1 MNNFNVASSSDQS
14 PDFYRNFASLF
25 SVYFSFVS
33 DDHIKA
39 LDESGYGLYRCVMH
53 IDRIMDDKEV
63 NRLPFMLSLF
73 ENTVLTLRDL
83 FQPSSDFWRLWNERK
98 YFLFQSIDNEKKLN
112 YSYTQWSDYCD
123 IAIKK
128 AEMGAVAIDAMHCI
142 SNEQDWEI
150 HNAIFQS
157 YSKFSIAFQ
166 LLDDVL
172 DLNEDFAK
180 NQFNWLFMCY
190 FQKNGHHIL
199 NPSQMPVELKI
210 EILQLAEC
218 YFAEAKQ
225 LLPDKR
231 SCASGFETAIDYMSQ
246 SVKKV
251 VVLHGRG
258 I

>member
-25 SVYFSFVS
+25 SVYFPFVS

-112 YSYTQWSDYCD
+112 YSYTQ
-123 IAIKK
+123 
-128 AEMGAVAIDAMHCI
+128 
-142 SNEQDWEI
+142 
-150 HNAIFQS
+150 
-157 YSKFSIAFQ
+157 
-166 LLDDVL
+166 
-172 DLNEDFAK
+172 
-180 NQFNWLFMCY
+180 
-190 FQKNGHHIL
+190 
-199 NPSQMPVELKI
+199 
-210 EILQLAEC
+210 
-218 YFAEAKQ
+218 
-225 LLPDKR
+225 
-231 SCASGFETAIDYMSQ
+231 
-246 SVKKV
+246 
-251 VVLHGRG
+251 
-258 I
+258 